1 MSTGRKHDWCDIR
14 DLASI
19 NGLTLRRDKKVGDT
33 PHTFELVVARTPL
46 GTDYI
51 INGMYVEDVE
61 NDMPLSNGKTITE
74 IILANAVRSKK

>member
-33 PHTFELVVARTPL
+33 PHTFELVVARTPI

-51 INGMYVEDVE
+51 INEMYVEDVE

-74 IILANAVRSKK
+74 TILTNAVRSKN

>member
-33 PHTFELVVARTPL
+33 PHTFELVVARTPV

-51 INGMYVEDVE
+51 INEMYVEDVE

-74 IILANAVRSKK
+74 TILTNAVRSKN

>member
-33 PHTFELVVARTPL
+33 PHTFELVVARTPV
-46 GTDYI
+46 GNDYI

-61 NDMPLSNGKTITE
+61 NDIPLSNGRTITE